1 MLGRNFILIFLIAF
15 TLIKTGLFAQQS
27 SREFKNGIAAIVNNT
42 VITAESVL
50 RELPMEVSRVYF
62 SLPLSEREK
71 YKQLALRGL
80 IQKELMLNE
89 YREKNYN
96 LPDSIFEQ
104 RIKETIQREGYT
116 RSSLIK
122 NLRAKGQTYDEYA
135 KDYREQVIYSIMRS
149 EFISTKGIVISPRK
163 IEEYYIANKNQYRQ
177 DREIKLRMIVL
188 ENAKHGGEESTRV
201 LADEIYA
208 KLADAESFTQMAQI
222 HSDQNNANG
231 GLRIQWDKK
240 GGSLHPSLEKVAFAL
255 GQGQVSSVVQLPN
268 ACFIM
273 RCEEIRQTKLKSLS
287 EVKDEIE
294 DNLIEQARKERADKW
309 FKKLEAKAHI
319 QTFSF

>member
-1 MLGRNFILIFLIAF
+1 MTERYSILIFVFAF
-15 TLIKTGLFAQQS
+15 AFGKIELCGQQS
-27 SREFKNGIAAIVNNT
+27 PREFKNGIAAIVNNK
-42 VITAESVL
+42 VITAETVF

-62 SLPLSEREK
+62 SLPIGEREK
-71 YKQLALRGL
+71 YKQVALRGL
-80 IQKELMLNE
+80 IRKELMLNE

-104 RIKETIQREGYT
+104 RIKETIQREGHT

-122 NLRAKGQTYDEYA
+122 NLRSQGQTYDEYSN
-135 KDYREQVIYSIMRS
+135 DYREQMIYSIMRS

-177 DREIKLRMIVL
+177 DREIRLRMIVL
-188 ENAKHGGEESTRV
+188 ENTKHGGVESTRG
-201 LADEIYA
+201 LADEIYT

-222 HSDQNNANG
+222 HSDQNSVSG
-231 GLRIQWDKK
+231 GLRVQWDKK
-240 GGSLHPSLEKVAFAL
+240 GGSLHPSLEKVAFEL
-255 GQGQVSSVVQLPN
+255 GQGQVSPVVQLPN
-268 ACFIM
+268 GCFIM
-273 RCEEIRQTKLKSLS
+273 RCDEIRQTKLKSLS
-287 EVKDEIE
+287 EVREEIE

-309 FKKLEAKAHI
+309 FKKLEAKSHI

>member
-1 MLGRNFILIFLIAF
+1 MELC
-15 TLIKTGLFAQQS
+15 AQQS
-27 SREFKNGIAAIVNNT
+27 SRGFNNGIAAIVNNK

-50 RELPMEVSRVYF
+50 RELPMEVSRVYS
-62 SLPLSEREK
+62 SLPISEREK
-71 YKQLALRGL
+71 YKQLALKGL
-80 IQKELMLNE
+80 IRKELMLSD
-89 YREKNYN
+89 YREKGYN

-104 RIKETIQREGYT
+104 RIKETIQREGHT

-122 NLRAKGQTYDEYA
+122 NLRSQGQTFDEYA
-135 KDYREQVIYSIMRS
+135 KDYREQMIHSIMRS

-188 ENAKHGGEESTRV
+188 ENSKHGGAASTRS
-201 LADEIYA
+201 LADEIHA

-222 HSDQNNANG
+222 HSDQNNATG
-231 GLRIQWDKK
+231 GLRAQWDKK
-240 GGSLHPSLEKVAFAL
+240 GGSLHPSLEKAAFAL
-255 GQGQVSSVVQLPN
+255 GQGQVSSVVEISN
-268 ACFIM
+268 GCFIM

-287 EVKDEIE
+287 EVRDEIE

-309 FKKLEAKAHI
+309 FKKLEAKAYI
-319 QTFSF
+319 QIFSF

>member
-1 MLGRNFILIFLIAF
+1 M
-15 TLIKTGLFAQQS
+15 GLCAQQS
-27 SREFKNGIAAIVNNT
+27 SREFNNGIAAIVNNK
-42 VITAESVL
+42 VITAETVL

-80 IQKELMLNE
+80 IRKELMLNE

-104 RIKETIQREGYT
+104 RIKETIQREGHT

-122 NLRAKGQTYDEYA
+122 NLRAQGQTFDEYE
-135 KDYREQVIYSIMRS
+135 KDYREQMIHSIMRS

-188 ENAKHGGEESTRV
+188 ENAKHGGVASTRS
-201 LADEIYA
+201 LADEVHA

-222 HSDQNNANG
+222 HSDQNNASG
-231 GLRIQWDKK
+231 GLRAQWDKK
-240 GGSLHPSLEKVAFAL
+240 GGSLHPILEKAAFAL
-255 GQGQVSSVVQLPN
+255 GQGQVSSVVQLSN
-268 ACFIM
+268 GCFIM

-287 EVKDEIE
+287 EVRDEIE
-294 DNLIEQARKERADKW
+294 DNLIEQARKARADKW
-309 FKKLEAKAHI
+309 FKKLESKAHI

>member
-1 MLGRNFILIFLIAF
+1 MELCS
-15 TLIKTGLFAQQS
+15 QQS
-27 SREFKNGIAAIVNNT
+27 SREFNNGIAAIVNNK
-42 VITAESVL
+42 VITAETVL
-50 RELPMEVSRVYF
+50 RELPMEVSRVYS
-62 SLPLSEREK
+62 SLPISEREK

-80 IQKELMLNE
+80 IRKELMLSE

-104 RIKETIQREGYT
+104 RIKETIQREGHT

-122 NLRAKGQTYDEYA
+122 NLRSQGQTFDEYA
-135 KDYREQVIYSIMRS
+135 KEYREQMIHSIMRS

-188 ENAKHGGEESTRV
+188 ENAKHGGAESTRI
-201 LADEIYA
+201 LADEIHA

-222 HSDQNNANG
+222 HSDRNNSSG
-231 GLRIQWDKK
+231 GLRAQWDKK
-240 GGSLHPSLEKVAFAL
+240 GGSLHPSLEKAAFTL
-255 GQGQVSSVVQLPN
+255 GQGQVSSVVQISN
-268 ACFIM
+268 GCFIM

-287 EVKDEIE
+287 EVRDEIE
-294 DNLIEQARKERADKW
+294 DNLIEQTRKERADKW

>member
-1 MLGRNFILIFLIAF
+1 MELCS
-15 TLIKTGLFAQQS
+15 QQS
-27 SREFKNGIAAIVNNT
+27 SREFNNGIAAIVNNK
-42 VITAESVL
+42 VITAETVL
-50 RELPMEVSRVYF
+50 RELPMEVSRVF
-62 SLPLSEREK
+62 ESLPISEREK
-71 YKQLALRGL
+71 YKQFALRGL
-80 IQKELMLNE
+80 IRKELMLNE

-104 RIKETIQREGYT
+104 RIKETIQREGHT

-122 NLRAKGQTYDEYA
+122 NLRSQGQTFDEYA
-135 KDYREQVIYSIMRS
+135 KDYREQMIHSIMRS

-163 IEEYYIANKNQYRQ
+163 IEEYYIANKNKYRQ
-177 DREIKLRMIVL
+177 DREIKLRIIVL
-188 ENAKHGGEESTRV
+188 ENAKHGGVESTRI

-222 HSDQNNANG
+222 HSDRNNASG
-231 GLRIQWDKK
+231 GLRPQWDKK
-240 GGSLHPSLEKVAFAL
+240 GGSLHPSLEKAAFAL
-255 GQGQVSSVVQLPN
+255 EQGQVSSVVQISIG
-268 ACFIM
+268 CFIM

-287 EVKDEIE
+287 EVRDEIE
-294 DNLIEQARKERADKW
+294 DNLIEQTRKEREDRW

>member
-1 MLGRNFILIFLIAF
+1 MELC
-15 TLIKTGLFAQQS
+15 AQQP
-27 SREFKNGIAAIVNNT
+27 SRGFNNGIAAIVNNK
-42 VITAESVL
+42 VITAETVL
-50 RELPMEVSRVYF
+50 RELPMEVSRVF
-62 SLPLSEREK
+62 ESLPISEREK
-71 YKQLALRGL
+71 YKQFALRGL
-80 IQKELMLNE
+80 IRKELMLNE

-104 RIKETIQREGYT
+104 RIKETIQREGHT

-122 NLRAKGQTYDEYA
+122 NLRSQGQTFDEYA
-135 KDYREQVIYSIMRS
+135 KDYREQMIHSIMRS

-163 IEEYYIANKNQYRQ
+163 IEEYYIANKNKYRQ
-177 DREIKLRMIVL
+177 DREIKLRIIVL
-188 ENAKHGGEESTRV
+188 ENAKHGGVESTRI

-222 HSDQNNANG
+222 HSDRNNASG
-231 GLRIQWDKK
+231 GLRPQWDKK
-240 GGSLHPSLEKVAFAL
+240 GGSLHPSLEKAAFAL
-255 GQGQVSSVVQLPN
+255 GQGQVSSVVQISIG
-268 ACFIM
+268 CFIM

-287 EVKDEIE
+287 EVRDEIE
-294 DNLIEQARKERADKW
+294 DNLIEQTRKEREDRW

>member
-1 MLGRNFILIFLIAF
+1 MELC
-15 TLIKTGLFAQQS
+15 AQQP
-27 SREFKNGIAAIVNNT
+27 SRGFNNGIAAIVNNK
-42 VITAESVL
+42 VITAETVL
-50 RELPMEVSRVYF
+50 RELPMEVSRVYS
-62 SLPLSEREK
+62 SLPISEREK
-71 YKQLALRGL
+71 YKQFALRGL
-80 IQKELMLNE
+80 IRKELMLNE

-104 RIKETIQREGYT
+104 RIKETIQREGHT

-122 NLRAKGQTYDEYA
+122 NLRSQGQTFDEYA
-135 KDYREQVIYSIMRS
+135 KDYREQMIHSIMRS

-163 IEEYYIANKNQYRQ
+163 IEEYYIANKNKYRQ
-177 DREIKLRMIVL
+177 DREIKLRIIVL
-188 ENAKHGGEESTRV
+188 ENAKHGGVESTRI

-222 HSDQNNANG
+222 HSDRNNASG
-231 GLRIQWDKK
+231 GLRPQWDKK
-240 GGSLHPSLEKVAFAL
+240 GGSLHPSLEKAAFAL
-255 GQGQVSSVVQLPN
+255 GQGQVSSVVQISIG
-268 ACFIM
+268 CFIM

-287 EVKDEIE
+287 EVRDEIE
-294 DNLIEQARKERADKW
+294 DNLIEQTRKEREDRW

>member
-1 MLGRNFILIFLIAF
+1 MELC
-15 TLIKTGLFAQQS
+15 AQQS
-27 SREFKNGIAAIVNNT
+27 SRGFNNGIAAIVNNK

-50 RELPMEVSRVYF
+50 RELPMEVSRVYS
-62 SLPLSEREK
+62 SLPISEREK
-71 YKQLALRGL
+71 YKQLALKGL
-80 IQKELMLNE
+80 IRKELMLSD
-89 YREKNYN
+89 YREKGYN

-104 RIKETIQREGYT
+104 RIKETIQREGHT

-122 NLRAKGQTYDEYA
+122 NLRSQGQTFDEYA
-135 KDYREQVIYSIMRS
+135 KDYREQMIHSIMRS

-188 ENAKHGGEESTRV
+188 ENSKHGGAASTRS
-201 LADEIYA
+201 LADEIHA

-222 HSDQNNANG
+222 HSDQNNATG
-231 GLRIQWDKK
+231 GLRTQWDKK
-240 GGSLHPSLEKVAFAL
+240 GGSLHPSLEKAAFAL
-255 GQGQVSSVVQLPN
+255 GQGQVSSVVEISN
-268 ACFIM
+268 GCFIM

-287 EVKDEIE
+287 EVRDEIE

-309 FKKLEAKAHI
+309 FKKLEAKAYI
-319 QTFSF
+319 QIFSF